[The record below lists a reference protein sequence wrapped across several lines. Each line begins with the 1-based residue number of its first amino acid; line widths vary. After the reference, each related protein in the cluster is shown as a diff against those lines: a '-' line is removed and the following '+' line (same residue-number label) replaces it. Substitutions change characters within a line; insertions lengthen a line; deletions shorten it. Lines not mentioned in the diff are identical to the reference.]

1 MSVRYYGSLLAVA
14 ASLSLPLAGC
24 GLELKKE
31 YPSTAGVAATAAPA
45 APTPVPALAAAAAA
59 PASPTTKVASLDPYG
74 TDQTIWTVLGLAK
87 RDAER
92 NEGPQTGNTVSPVLW
107 QAALETFHFAGTSS
121 EDPLTGVVVTNW
133 YSPPSKPTERL
144 RVSVFI
150 LSRAL
155 RSDSLGVT
163 VERQVRSPVG
173 GWSDAPISREAVADL
188 ENAVLLRARQ
198 IHAERYRNTMY
209 N

>member
-14 ASLSLPLAGC
+14 ASLSLPLTGC

-31 YPSTAGVAATAAPA
+31 YPSTASTPAAAPPAAPA
-45 APTPVPALAAAAAA
+45 AMTAPA
-59 PASPTTKVASLDPYG
+59 PASMPPASATTKVASLDPYG

-92 NEGPQTGNTVSPVLW
+92 SQGLQTGNTVSPVLW
-107 QAALETFHFAGTSS
+107 QAALETFKFAGTSS

-133 YSPPSKPTERL
+133 YSPPSKPSERL

-155 RSDSLGVT
+155 RSDALSVT
-163 VERQVRSPVG
+163 VERQVQSPAG

-188 ENAVLLRARQ
+188 ESAVLLRARQ